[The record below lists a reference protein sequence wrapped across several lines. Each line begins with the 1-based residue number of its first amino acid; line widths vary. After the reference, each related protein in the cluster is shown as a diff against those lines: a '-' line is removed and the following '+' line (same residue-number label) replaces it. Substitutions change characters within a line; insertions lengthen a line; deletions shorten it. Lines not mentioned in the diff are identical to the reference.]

1 MSPTGNTTHLPLPG
15 PFPPLSPTSTAPHRG
30 VPCAR
35 PLSQSARVMA
45 CPRVRPA
52 WLGEGPRPTLED
64 AVAVVGTADAG
75 ASPAPSAAAAVA
87 GTSPI
92 PTPTPTPTPT
102 STSGATGCAVHSRAQ
117 RPQSKKADYDAED
130 LLDAL
135 QAAAQAGRGKRR
147 APAPR
152 RAPALG
158 SAPAPTTTPCF
169 PRAGPSQS
177 SLLVVVDNEVTLR
190 FVVKSRHGGGRR
202 W

>member
-1 MSPTGNTTHLPLPG
+1 
-15 PFPPLSPTSTAPHRG
+15 
-30 VPCAR
+30 
-35 PLSQSARVMA
+35 MA

-152 RAPALG
+152 RALAPAPAPAPG
-158 SAPAPTTTPCF
+158 PAPAPTTTPCF